1 MREKAILKNPGMEIK
16 KGDHTN
22 IPYADDLFDL
32 IDRLIENKIKMGKFQ
47 ESRLSFGELELCK
60 EVFKD
65 YIKTFYHQ
73 RISYPEPVS
82 SGQEFL

>member
-1 MREKAILKNPGMEIK
+1 
-16 KGDHTN
+16 
-22 IPYADDLFDL
+22 
-32 IDRLIENKIKMGKFQ
+32 MGQFE
-47 ESRLSFGELELCK
+47 ESHLSGKELDLCK

-73 RISYPEPVS
+73 RISYPEPVN